1 MKTKSIIEYL
11 KCFNGPKEDVKD
23 LTINHFNIDKTI
35 EEVDLKDLL
44 NFPNLE
50 KLTLINLTLDDESL
64 MILTK
69 LNNLTKLNLINCEVL
84 IKKDYKELLKI
95 TRLFLDN
102 TYFEE
107 YITNNPLEYL
117 ELKNIIIN
125 CENIKTN
132 ILVINKSNI
141 NVNTIDFNNIN
152 TLIISKKQF
161 EENKEFLLKNKL
173 NVHLTI
179 KDDKFDEVLDEYD

>member
-11 KCFNGPKEDVKD
+11 KCFNGSKEDVKD

-141 NVNTIDFNNIN
+141 NVNKIDFNNIN
-152 TLIISKKQF
+152 TLIISKKQI

-179 KDDKFDEVLDEYD
+179 KDDKFDEVLNEYD